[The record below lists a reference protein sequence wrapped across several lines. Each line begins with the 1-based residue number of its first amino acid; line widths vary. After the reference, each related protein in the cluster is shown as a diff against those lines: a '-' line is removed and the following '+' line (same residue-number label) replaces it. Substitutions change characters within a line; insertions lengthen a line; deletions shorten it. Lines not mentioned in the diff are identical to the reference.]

1 MVKAL
6 PFIHQKKRVEEKGND
21 VLAADWLCQ
30 THMKNYRIFSWVL
43 VRLFSWLGILVEQ
56 RSLYDK

>member
-6 PFIHQKKRVEEKGND
+6 PFIHQQKRVEEKGND

-30 THMKNYRIFSWVL
+30 THMKNYRIFHGYWYG
-43 VRLFSWLGILVEQ
+43 FSHGWE
-56 RSLYDK
+56 SL

>member
-6 PFIHQKKRVEEKGND
+6 PFIHQQKRVEEKGND

-30 THMKNYRIFSWVL
+30 THEKLSYFFM
-43 VRLFSWLGILVEQ
+43 GIGTAFLMAGNPC
-56 RSLYDK
+56 RTP